1 MTHHEQC
8 TCDTCKERTELE
20 QMNPDKVIGLQY
32 AYWDFE
38 KFQLLVSAEELPYIQ
53 EDAKDKP
60 LVQLNN
66 ESNNY
71 FIVYGVF
78 KSQTNFN
85 ENFFD
90 LYLSKQG
97 TYFYFDSDKEQS
109 FEVKVIDFTVLSKQ
123 KDEAKVCLL
132 LKVNDDLSF
141 PKSQGELSITLSR
154 TMTELG
160 DTMRNLVFSRIEQG
174 IFRLDCGKKIDEKKI
189 GRWKKQI
196 SSKKCFDISY
206 KRFLIIEKE

>member
-1 MTHHEQC
+1 MNHRPEQC
-8 TCDTCKERTELE
+8 TCDTCKKRTELE

-38 KFQLLVSAEELPYIQ
+38 KFRLLVSAEELPYIQ

-71 FIVYGVF
+71 FIAYGVF

-97 TYFYFDSDKEQS
+97 TYFY
-109 FEVKVIDFTVLSKQ
+109 
-123 KDEAKVCLL
+123 C
-132 LKVNDDLSF
+132 
-141 PKSQGELSITLSR
+141 
-154 TMTELG
+154 
-160 DTMRNLVFSRIEQG
+160 
-174 IFRLDCGKKIDEKKI
+174 
-189 GRWKKQI
+189 
-196 SSKKCFDISY
+196 
-206 KRFLIIEKE
+206 